1 MSIFT
6 YNGTSYEVIS
16 TAKTWVEA
24 KSYAE
29 SNNGYLVIITSQAE
43 NDAIINNA
51 LNYLSGAPS
60 ASDGGNAKYVWIGGS
75 DIATEGT
82 FKWVDNSNVSAGF
95 ANWGSGFITEPDD
108 FEGQD
113 ALAMGLEP
121 WPAGGGGIGTAG
133 KWNDIDEN
141 NLMYFV
147 VEYNSTEV
155 IPQES
160 SVTTTLSAETVAL
173 KLIGTQK
180 INGTGNALNNTITG
194 NVAANVLS
202 GLAGNDT
209 LDGGLGNDTIIGG
222 AGDDRIYGGAGNDV
236 ISTTSGLDWVYGGED
251 NDKLTGSKDAD
262 HLEGDSGNDTVTGGN
277 GDDALWGSQ
286 GNDLISGGSG
296 VDYIWGGA
304 GNDTLSGGSGRDRFH
319 FGQDGGVSVSNMDMI
334 TDFRNDEIYLYS
346 DVFINQT
353 FISVKLLSD
362 ATLGEGLIYEK
373 STGILY
379 YDADGAGTG
388 DSAIAVVKLI
398 GKPTLSVA
406 NFYGDPVG

>member
-29 SNNGYLVIITSQAE
+29 SNNGYLAIITSQAE
-43 NDAIINNA
+43 NDAIISNA

-209 LDGGLGNDTIIGG
+209 LDGGLGNDTLVGG
-222 AGDDRIYGGAGNDV
+222 V
-236 ISTTSGLDWVYGGED
+236 
-251 NDKLTGSKDAD
+251 
-262 HLEGDSGNDTVTGGN
+262 GNDTYYVDAIKDKVTEKANEGTDAIIASISQTLIANVENLSLSGTSAINGTGN
-277 GDDALWGSQ
+277 TVSNIVV
-286 GNDLISGGSG
+286 GNDAANSINGGL
-296 VDYIWGGA
+296 
-304 GNDTLSGGSGRDRFH
+304 GNDTLTGGTGNDTFV
-319 FGQDGGVSVSNMDMI
+319 FNTKLGPINIDTI
-334 TDFRNDEIYLYS
+334 TDFTSGTDKIAIDDAIFTKLKN
-346 DVFINQT
+346 
-353 FISVKLLSD
+353 VKNLSD
-362 ATLGEGLIYEK
+362 NLYIQRIP
-373 STGILY
+373 GIGTQGTKDYLFYDFESGQLY
-379 YDADGAGTG
+379 YDADGSGTR
-388 DSAIAVVKLI
+388 SAAVMIAII
-398 GKPTLSVA
+398 GSATEIA
-406 NFYGDPVG
+406 ATDFMII